1 MTFQF
6 HSGLK
11 SKIVRFSQRKESCFS
26 NFSKKESRQKIL
38 LFFALFLIFRSSH
51 AFYTSL
57 VTIFLWSVLSQKSNI
72 SFEQKINWVFVGL
85 SEIEVN
91 FWCFKT
97 IIQSYLMRPLWHAL
111 ICAHFS
117 FLEENHRALE
127 LEKNKWNLGSHNKSL
142 FFG

>member
-1 MTFQF
+1 MN
-6 HSGLK
+6 K
-11 SKIVRFSQRKESCFS
+11 
-26 NFSKKESRQKIL
+26 
-38 LFFALFLIFRSSH
+38 LFFFTFFNFRASY

-72 SFEQKINWVFVGL
+72 SFGQKINWVFVGL

-91 FWCFKT
+91 FWGFKT

-117 FLEENHRALE
+117 FLKENHRALE
-127 LEKNKWNLGSHNKSL
+127 LEENKRNLGSHNKSL
-142 FFG
+142 FSDRAASKNRISVRIFLPKKPCSTHL